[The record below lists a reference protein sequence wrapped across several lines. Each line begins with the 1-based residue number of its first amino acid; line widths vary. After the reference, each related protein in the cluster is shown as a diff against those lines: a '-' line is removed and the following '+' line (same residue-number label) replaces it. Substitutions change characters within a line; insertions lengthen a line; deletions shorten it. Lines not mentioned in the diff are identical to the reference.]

1 MRAAD
6 DRGMTNTPIV
16 VGYDGSRDAGHALA
30 WALGTAALT
39 QAPLEVVVAAMPTEH
54 LPAALAEHEV
64 AFALRTS
71 VAARDR
77 VEQTPEV
84 DATVVVEHG
93 WALPVLMHAAEDADL
108 LVVGSRGHNRLE
120 KHWLGSVSQ
129 HLAGH
134 ARCPVAVVR
143 PPRKLGAEE
152 ILVGVDGSPSSVRA
166 LEYAV
171 SRAELTGESVLAV
184 HAFPSLSHG
193 AGGIGALAIDIDTT
207 EVDEAERLAAELVAG
222 AAVDHPDV
230 AIRSTAS
237 MGRAAKVLAR
247 LSEDASLVVVG
258 SRGRTPVQEL
268 LLGSVSQE
276 TLHRAVCPVVVVR

>member
-1 MRAAD
+1 
-6 DRGMTNTPIV
+6 MTNTRIV
-16 VGYDGSRDAGHALA
+16 VGFDGSRDAVHALS

-39 QAPLEVVVAAMPTEH
+39 KAPLEVVVAAMPTEH
-54 LPAALAEHEV
+54 LPTALAEHEED
-64 AFALRTS
+64 FALRTS
-71 VAARDR
+71 RAAKDKVAER
-77 VEQTPEV
+77 PEV
-84 DATVVVEHG
+84 DATVVVERG
-93 WALPVLMHAAEDADL
+93 WALPVLMQAAEDAAL
-108 LVVGSRGHNRLE
+108 LVVGSRGHNRFE
-120 KHWLGSVSQ
+120 TQWLGSVSQ

-134 ARCPVAVVR
+134 ARGPVAVVR
-143 PPRKLGAEE
+143 PPQKLGAEE
-152 ILVGVDGSPSSVRA
+152 ILVGVDGSPPSVRA

-171 SRAELTGESVLAV
+171 ARAELTGESVLAV
-184 HAFPSLSHG
+184 HAFPSLSYG
-193 AGGIGALAIDIDTT
+193 GGGIGALATDIDTT

-222 AAVDHPDV
+222 VAVDHPDV

-237 MGRAAKVLAR
+237 MGRAARVLAR